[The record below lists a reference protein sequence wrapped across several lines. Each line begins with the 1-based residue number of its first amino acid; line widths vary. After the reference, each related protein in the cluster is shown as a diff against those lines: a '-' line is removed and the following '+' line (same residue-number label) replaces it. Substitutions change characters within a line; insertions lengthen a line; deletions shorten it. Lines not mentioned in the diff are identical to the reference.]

1 MMGTMGEVDTI
12 DNEINPLTLDFQ
24 QATFDAVPAGTFRLV
39 VEAIDAIG
47 SRRIWDAKV
56 IAQ

>member
-1 MMGTMGEVDTI
+1 MGEVDTI